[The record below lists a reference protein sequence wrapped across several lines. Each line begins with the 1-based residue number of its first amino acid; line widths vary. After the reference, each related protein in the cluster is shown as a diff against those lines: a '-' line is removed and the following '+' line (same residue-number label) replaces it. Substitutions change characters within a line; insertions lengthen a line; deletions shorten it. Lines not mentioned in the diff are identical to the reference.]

1 MKELHNNK
9 PLVSGNLNFSPHPG
23 IDTNVNVNKLSPI
36 GMMVIGLSLVAI
48 GFYLYSNKKKEE
60 QV

>member
-1 MKELHNNK
+1 MKELHNNQ
-9 PLVSGNLNFSPHPG
+9 PPVSGNLNFSPHPG
-23 IDTNVNVNKLSPI
+23 IDTSVNVNKLSPI